1 MKAILFAAGAI
12 AAIVTATLSSTPATH
27 ATSTDCASATDRN
40 NIVYTWKSNSE
51 ITVTLKKP
59 VCTDLS
65 LYFSSYEMPD
75 TWDQK
80 GFNSTA
86 VPQTW
91 KASDG
96 IVFKANEAVST
107 KTMTVALPDACK
119 NAQIDLYFGP
129 EITNLPNTGHGAQYI
144 SHKFQIMT
152 GDCQP
157 DTPVVPVTPVTPET
171 PTTPTTPAE
180 LPHTGPVSLLAILAP
195 SVAATAYIALSIRQ
209 DLLARQ
215 K

>member
-27 ATSTDCASATDRN
+27 ATSTDCASATDRS
-40 NIVYTWKSNSE
+40 NIVYTWNSNSE

-96 IVFKANEAVST
+96 VVFKANEAVST
-107 KTMTVALPDACK
+107 KTMTVKLPDACK

-144 SHKFQIMT
+144 SHKFQTMT
-152 GDCQP
+152 GECE
-157 DTPVVPVTPVTPET
+157 TPVVPVTPVTPET
-171 PTTPTTPAE
+171 PTTPPE
-180 LPHTGPVSLLAILAP
+180 LPHTGPVSLIAILAP
-195 SVAATAYIALSIRQ
+195 SAAALAYIALSIRQ
-209 DLLARQ
+209 DILARQ